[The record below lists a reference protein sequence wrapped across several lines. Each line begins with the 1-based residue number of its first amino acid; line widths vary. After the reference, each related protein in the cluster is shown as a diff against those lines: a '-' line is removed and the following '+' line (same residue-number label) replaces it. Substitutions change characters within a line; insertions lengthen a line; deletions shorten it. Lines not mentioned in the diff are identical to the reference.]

1 MGAYS
6 VCGVAVMS
14 AVMPDSLAHVHGDE
28 GGIDISPYMPRALD
42 DVIET
47 ILAWGVYP
55 QPRLYPYAMR
65 HLPARRVEFD
75 LREWCNE
82 HIDQSEM
89 AELYV
94 SMITDYSNEH
104 DSRRMKEAARVEA
117 MLREELRDAEI
128 TRERAERLAEEA
140 REEA

>member
-1 MGAYS
+1 
-6 VCGVAVMS
+6 MS
-14 AVMPDSLAHVHGDE
+14 AVMPDSLAHVHEPD
-28 GGIDISPYMPRALD
+28 GIDIEPFMPRALD

-65 HLPARRVEFD
+65 HLPAQRILFD

-82 HIDQSEM
+82 HIDQADM

-94 SMITDYSNEH
+94 SMITDYSIDH
-104 DSRRMKEAARVEA
+104 DTRRHAEASKVEA
-117 MLREELRDAEI
+117 MLREELRDSQI
-128 TRERAERLAEEA
+128 TRDHAERLAEQAKEDA
-140 REEA
+140 